1 MGRLECLQLP
11 MISALISTIRRS
23 RSMAASPARPTF
35 TSRTLSGLAT
45 CTAYRKGQ
53 PLLLGHGNVG
63 GVLVLHADHVVAG
76 VDMQDLAGDPT
87 AQVRQEIER
96 AAADVL
102 DRHGAPKR
110 RIVLVPLEDVAEVGD
125 AACGKGLDRPG

>member
-1 MGRLECLQLP
+1 MGRPECLQLP
-11 MISALISTIRRS
+11 MISARISTIRRS

-35 TSRTLSGLAT
+35 TSRTLSGLANLLRT
-45 CTAYRKGQ
+45 GRAQ
-53 PLLLGHGNVG
+53 PLLLRYGDVG

-76 VDMQDLAGDPT
+76 VDMQDLAGDPA
-87 AQVRQEIER
+87 AQIRQEIER